1 MSEIDKKWLIKS
13 DNVILGPYA
22 KSEVKQLISD
32 ALVSIN
38 DEITEPCTFWWSIQ
52 DHPEFKN
59 FAKSINLQ
67 TRITN
72 LITGMGS
79 RLTTTGKTD
88 KHRQATQT
96 FTDTASAEEADFKPL
111 KTEQA
116 LQLPTEKAQTES
128 PSADFQ
134 SKLEIQREV
143 AQKTQK
149 IIKRLWHLVI
159 LISLGVLSYI
169 AYREIF
175 VPSQKKVE
183 TLVNVREIGMKAY
196 REGNEL
202 EAFKHLNTGWKKNL
216 LSDKEKVALASL
228 LLKKRKAEKA
238 SEVINSLSA
247 SYFSKIEVLN
257 LQGLLHLLEKN
268 LQVAESFFLNAYEI
282 RKKSDDTPT
291 RSLINLAL
299 LNYIR
304 GDTAKVEKFVNQLMS
319 LGYERGFLYYL
330 KILNSLAPSFKKE
343 EQSEKAKDIPADKIK
358 KDILFFMKI
367 DAEYRQEFY
376 VLLAWLNRK
385 DKDTREDYIR
395 KALNEDPYFIEEY
408 SYDLFTGNRLL
419 DWSYLMPYCKDLFRE
434 DTESALSNSFYA
446 FCHIRSGKK
455 KEAEVYLETAKKQ
468 AADNPLIASI
478 YSYNLMENGKME
490 EAESTLEIIQDNNNE
505 FPYTIP
511 YILKARIYT
520 LKQEWPLAILAFQT
534 LLSIN
539 SGHISGLGGMAYASF
554 QTGNNKDY
562 LTYKERALRMY
573 PHYKKLLTLKNK
585 SSL

>member
-13 DNVILGPYA
+13 DDVILGPYT

-88 KHRQATQT
+88 KHRQGTQT

-111 KTEQA
+111 EVEKA
-116 LQLPTEKAQTES
+116 LQPPTDKTQTES
-128 PSADFQ
+128 APADFQ
-134 SKLEIQREV
+134 SKLEIQREAV
-143 AQKTQK
+143 RKTQK
-149 IIKRLWHLVI
+149 IIKRLWHLII
-159 LISLGVLSYI
+159 LISVGVLSYI
-169 AYREIF
+169 AYREVF

-183 TLVNVREIGMKAY
+183 TLVNVRGVGMKAY
-196 REGNEL
+196 KDGNEL
-202 EAFKHLNTGWKKNL
+202 EALKHLSEGWKRNL
-216 LSDKEKVALASL
+216 LSDEEKVALASL
-228 LLKKRKAEKA
+228 LLQKKETEKV
-238 SEVINSLSA
+238 SEVINSLSS
-247 SYFSKIEVLN
+247 SYFNKIEVLN

-282 RKKSDDTPT
+282 RKESDETPI

-304 GDTAKVEKFVNQLMS
+304 GNTTDTEKFANQLMG

-330 KILNSLAPSFKKE
+330 KILNNLTPALKKE
-343 EQSEKAKDIPADKIK
+343 EQNEKTKDIPTDKIQ
-358 KDILFFMKI
+358 KDIHFFMKI
-367 DAEYRQEFY
+367 DAEYKQEFY
-376 VLLAWLNRK
+376 VLLAWLNRQ

-408 SYDLFTGNRLL
+408 NYDLFTGNRLL
-419 DWSYLMPYCKDLFRE
+419 DWSYLMPYCKDLFKE
-434 DTESALSNSFYA
+434 DTESALSNGFYA
-446 FCHIRSGKK
+446 FCHIRSGLK
-455 KEAEVYLETAKKQ
+455 KEAEVYLETARKQ

-490 EAESTLEIIQDNNNE
+490 EAESILEMIQDNNNE

-511 YILKARIYT
+511 YTLKARIYT
-520 LKQEWPLAILAFQT
+520 LRKEWPLAILALKT

-562 LTYKERALRMY
+562 MTHKERALRMY
-573 PHYKKLLTLKNK
+573 PHYKKLLSLKNE